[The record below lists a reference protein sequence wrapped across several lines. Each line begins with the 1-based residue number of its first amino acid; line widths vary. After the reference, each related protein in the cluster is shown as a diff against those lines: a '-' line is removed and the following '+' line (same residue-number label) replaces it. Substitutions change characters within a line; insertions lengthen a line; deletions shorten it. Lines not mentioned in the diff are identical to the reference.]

1 MAQLKYLPAGIRLH
15 IKELFYKVTNN
26 LNERYYISFKNIADG
41 LKAEELL
48 KNRYMDFKSIP
59 VPDDIFKSCGVA
71 ILVNDYQNLI
81 TMFKNENIQFEVFE
95 YKEGKPI
102 KVFGN
107 IEEISIYNKGLMAW
121 TVCGICCYSLSY

>member
-1 MAQLKYLPAGIRLH
+1 
-15 IKELFYKVTNN
+15 
-26 LNERYYISFKNIADG
+26 
-41 LKAEELL
+41 
-48 KNRYMDFKSIP
+48 
-59 VPDDIFKSCGVA
+59 VA

-107 IEEISIYNKGLMAW
+107 IE
-121 TVCGICCYSLSY
+121 YSE